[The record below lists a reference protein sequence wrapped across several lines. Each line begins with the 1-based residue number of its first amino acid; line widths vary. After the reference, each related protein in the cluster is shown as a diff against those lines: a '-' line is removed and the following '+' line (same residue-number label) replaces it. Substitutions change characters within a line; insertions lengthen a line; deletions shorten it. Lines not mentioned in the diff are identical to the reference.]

1 MQQAMM
7 LSRAARTSVALATMV
22 LVAGA
27 ASVAQAQI
35 GSGWTAYAPTKKTD
49 LRGAGASYTNSGGV
63 ETLKMKPGDER
74 AEVRVN
80 NDYTTGQRQ
89 FQGEVRVKSGSN
101 GSCVY
106 QVFGGVTNAT
116 SLMVVTHNV
125 SGGDLRRYD
134 SQTLATGVY
143 GQWIRLNTIHNK
155 NNGTVTVYIGGSNKG
170 SFADRGT
177 KNHYTKYGVY
187 NGSSSSPQSEWRSTK
202 YWRKS

>member
-1 MQQAMM
+1 MKRAM
-7 LSRAARTSVALATMV
+7 SCVPVGRGAVTVCAAL
-22 LVAGA
+22 LLAGA
-27 ASVAQAQI
+27 ASAAQAQV
-35 GSGWTAYAPTKKTD
+35 GSGWTQYYPSKKTD
-49 LRGAGASYTNSGGV
+49 LRGAGATYTNSGGI
-63 ETLKMKPGDER
+63 ETLKMRPGDER
-74 AEVRVN
+74 AEVRVL

-116 SLMVVTHNV
+116 ALMIVTHNV

-143 GQWIRLNTIHNK
+143 GNWVRINTIHNK
-155 NNGTVTVYIGGSNKG
+155 NNGTVAVYIGGTHKG
-170 SFADRGT
+170 TFADRGT

-187 NGSSSSPQSEWRSTK
+187 NGSSSSPQSEWRNTR
-202 YWRKS
+202 YWRK